1 MNFVNR
7 FWGHFKTVWLH
18 RRWVRHYCFKCGL
31 YWQGITHDLSKYSP
45 VEFWESVKYFEGIRS
60 PIDHCKEVNGWSKAW
75 MHHKGRNKHHYEY
88 WQDKFDFGGEPL
100 FMPKKYEVEMLCD
113 FLGAGRAYSQN
124 KKIPFTYDSELIWW
138 KNKTSH
144 GIKMH
149 PDTKKHINDWLI
161 ALYNCKNKEEEKEF
175 FRTIKKY
182 VKNKEMSCLDSM
194 CRS

>member
-1 MNFVNR
+1 
-7 FWGHFKTVWLH
+7 
-18 RRWVRHYCFKCGL
+18 
-31 YWQGITHDLSKYSP
+31 
-45 VEFWESVKYFEGIRS
+45 
-60 PIDHCKEVNGWSKAW
+60 
-75 MHHKGRNKHHYEY
+75 
-88 WQDKFDFGGEPL
+88 
-100 FMPKKYEVEMLCD
+100 MPKKYEVEMLCD

-124 KKIPFTYDSELIWW
+124 KKVPFTYDSELIWW

>member
-1 MNFVNR
+1 MKA
-7 FWGHFKTVWLH
+7 WKHFCTITKHKILVLKG
-18 RRWVRHYCFKCGL
+18 CFQIGL
-31 YWQGITHDLSKYSP
+31 YKQGLLHDLSKYGPTEFLVGCKYYKGYMSP
-45 VEFWESVKYFEGIRS
+45 NNAEREDKGYS
-60 PIDHCKEVNGWSKAW
+60 DAW
-75 MHHKGRNKHHYEY
+75 LHHKGRNKHHYEY

-100 FMPKKYEVEMLCD
+100 LMPKKYEVEMLCD

-124 KKIPFTYDSELIWW
+124 RKQVFTYDGELVWW

>member
-1 MNFVNR
+1 
-7 FWGHFKTVWLH
+7 
-18 RRWVRHYCFKCGL
+18 
-31 YWQGITHDLSKYSP
+31 
-45 VEFWESVKYFEGIRS
+45 
-60 PIDHCKEVNGWSKAW
+60 

-100 FMPKKYEVEMLCD
+100 LMPKKYEVEMLCD

-124 KKIPFTYDSELIWW
+124 RKQVFTYDGELVWW

-175 FRTIKKY
+175 FHTIKKY